1 MNFFMLPH
9 HLDFPTQPAMVWVVS
24 KCILH
29 LSPHFWGSSYGN
41 LVPNIKIVKGNRT
54 FKKWGL
60 VDSGLVMGVLLHEG
74 LIFSYGSGICLKRM
88 GFDKAG

>member
-1 MNFFMLPH
+1 MVPH
-9 HLDFPTQPAMVWVVS
+9 HLDSPIQPAVMWVVPE
-24 KCILH
+24 CILH
-29 LSPHFWGSSYGN
+29 LPPHFWESSYGN

-74 LIFSYGSGICLKRM
+74 LIFSYGSGMFLKRM
-88 GFDKAG
+88 GFDKAA